1 MECKVWGKKK
11 KNLLPRILN
20 KISRNGLNRRV
31 KYFVAFNLISCN
43 WVTVI
48 ICTKIWVSAEFKVK
62 TSHIAS
68 LLTTFPH
75 CSLVKIEMTFVP
87 IISDL
92 LLWFAQGCLPSFCC
106 LVLCVAGVPA
116 GRVRGVLI
124 DGAWGGQKS
133 NSKGSEGS
141 AGRWGTSWGRTPG
154 PLEKEGCRASSG
166 VTVFPSALTPGP
178 QHCPGTNGNPS
189 PGLAARLEPRGCVGT
204 AGESRNSVST
214 CSVKFDTWKIRCC

>member
-11 KNLLPRILN
+11 NLLPRKLN

-68 LLTTFPH
+68 LLIFPH
-75 CSLVKIEMTFVP
+75 CSLVTIKITFAP

-116 GRVRGVLI
+116 GCVGSVLI
-124 DGAWGGQKS
+124 DGAWGAQKS
-133 NSKGSEGS
+133 NSEGSEGS
-141 AGRWGTSWGRTPG
+141 AGRWGTSWGRTPWSFG
-154 PLEKEGCRASSG
+154 KGRVQGIIWGDCLPISSD
-166 VTVFPSALTPGP
+166 
-178 QHCPGTNGNPS
+178 PGTPALPWHRRES
-189 PGLAARLEPRGCVGT
+189 QPRISSAAGAQRVRWD
-204 AGESRNSVST
+204 SRA
-214 CSVKFDTWKIRCC
+214 KQE